1 MVDLLFYLMAL
12 GAVLTGVGV
21 VVARSPVASVVS
33 LLGTFFCLSVVYL
46 LAGYQFLAAIQI
58 LVYGGAIMVLFLFVV
73 MLLNLGDVSVAES
86 QDEPLFHQSAR
97 TTTGLALAAL
107 VGAAGLVAIAAGAP
121 SLLPPEGGYAIP
133 EEGLDPLAELAGAMF
148 TRYSLPFEAISVLLL
163 VTAVGVLVIA
173 KRQRP
178 GRPASGEGAR
188 AASFDPGSGSGPDPA
203 APATEREPAEVLS

>member
-73 MLLNLGDVSVAES
+73 MLLNLGDVSVVEG
-86 QDEPLFHQSAR
+86 QDEPLFHHSAR
-97 TTTGLALAAL
+97 AATGLALASV

-121 SLLPPEGGYAIP
+121 KLLPPAGGYAIP
-133 EEGLDPLAELAGAMF
+133 ESGLDPLSDLAGAMF
-148 TRYSLPFEAISVLLL
+148 TRYSLPFEAMSVLLL
-163 VTAVGVLVIA
+163 VTAVGVLVLA
-173 KRQRP
+173 KRQRRGSP
-178 GRPASGEGAR
+178 RAEADAVAGAPLPPPRP
-188 AASFDPGSGSGPDPA
+188 DVTP
-203 APATEREPAEVLS
+203 EREPAEVLS